1 MKTLAQLMDDAVT
14 EIGEVMEAVMR
25 EQLGMTGDAAKQ
37 RKADTRAEVRAQLQG
52 DAEAYAEGLKRAGLT
67 DQQVVDLLASATR
80 LRGKNGGS

>member
-1 MKTLAQLMDDAVT
+1 MAQLMDDAVT

-25 EQLGMTGDAAKQ
+25 EQMGMTGDAAK
-37 RKADTRAEVRAQLQG
+37 RRRSETRAEVRAQLQG

-80 LRGKNGGS
+80 LRG